1 MSRGGGADT
10 KVSGIFYNA
19 VAQSLFLFGVE
30 TWVLTPRME
39 QDLDSFQNNHQE
51 AAVVPTYGWDLGI
64 PASDGG
70 TEGSGVRGDNE
81 VGHKDTEHGRV
92 IY

>member
-1 MSRGGGADT
+1 
-10 KVSGIFYNA
+10 
-19 VAQSLFLFGVE
+19 
-30 TWVLTPRME
+30 ME